1 MTEVN
6 RQTLIKR
13 ADGFVTANVKDD
25 LMMLNVGQ
33 GAYYALDPIAAE
45 IWGMLEHPTHVD
57 EIIERLQKRYDV
69 SAEECEKDV
78 MDFLKELTSNGM
90 VVPIQDESQ

>member
-13 ADGFVTANVKDD
+13 ADGFITASVKDD
-25 LMMLNVGQ
+25 LMMLNVEQ

-45 IWGMLEHPTHVD
+45 IWGMLDQPAHVD
-57 EIIERLQKRYDV
+57 EII
-69 SAEECEKDV
+69 
-78 MDFLKELTSNGM
+78 
-90 VVPIQDESQ
+90 

>member
-25 LMMLNVGQ
+25 LMMLNVEQ

-45 IWGMLEHPTHVD
+45 IWEMLEHPARVD

-78 MDFLKELTSNGM
+78 MDFVKELNANGM
-90 VVPIQDESQ
+90 VTLVQDESQ